1 MVGYTLH
8 RDLNLLATRFSGAV
22 TDDEFIELYRTIFD
36 DPDYVL
42 GTNELADLR
51 EVEDLQL
58 STEALRK
65 VEYLTRMK
73 YGREGLSFRTAL
85 IAPSDS
91 AFGVGRIYEVF
102 ASAGP
107 EAVSV
112 FRTAT
117 EAFAHLGVEPMAPE
131 VLHGGDPA

>member
-8 RDLNLLATRFSGAV
+8 PDLNLLATRFAGTV
-22 TDDEFIELYRTIFD
+22 TDDEFVELYRTIFA
-36 DPDYVL
+36 DPDYAL

-51 EVEDLQL
+51 EVEDIQL
-58 STEALRK
+58 TTEALRK

-73 YGREGLSFRTAL
+73 YGREGLVFRTAL

-112 FRTAT
+112 FRTAG
-117 EAFAHLGVEPMAPE
+117 EAFDHLGVEPMPPE
-131 VLHGGDPA
+131 VLHRSDP